1 MGKRKKRRKEGRG
14 HPSTEKP
21 QSREEAFGSFTMADL
36 WPKSALPTATKP
48 AEHKKESHFKQ
59 SIPQP
64 PPDAPEPV
72 GRRKADSGIDQIL
85 RGLPQQSQGDD
96 AQTRTGVRERRPD
109 SEPMNGKYREQVER
123 ITSQNIAT
131 SDTVNL
137 ILGLDLGTSFTKC
150 VWRDEIANEAYP
162 ICFGQ
167 DEHRLNHYLLPSVVA
182 FDGEL
187 FAGGPDVEVL
197 VRDHPTAERF
207 SNFKM
212 CLACVSSVSSAC
224 NLTRC
229 PLSMWRPIL
238 ARQITEEDAVE
249 VVTALHLGKVI
260 SVSKALVS
268 EQMRNAGV
276 RSKFH
281 WTVNMGAPVEH
292 MEDAKVL
299 DAFRRVLKTGFL
311 MSSVFDEQEGPRD
324 LEDLLELYGDAS
336 QLASRR
342 TLDCFVIPEV
352 GAEVASLYKSG
363 EATDGLYSLIDVG
376 AGTLDATFFRLFFG
390 SNGTELT
397 FYAAG
402 VLKAGAAHLES
413 VASRQL
419 AERATTHF
427 REVKEGSRQ
436 PDTSVVSAKDTS
448 LFLERASDWLREEVE
463 VGVRKI
469 SAAARKKE
477 HNHDAWRGLTLLLGG
492 GGSAIPLYESGSRA
506 GVSLL
511 APEAASALLP
521 VPHDFKMQGLPPAV
535 FHRFAVAYGLSF
547 NIVDQEFSL
556 PSKTS
561 DDKPQP
567 VRGLPENPTPDVG

>member
-1 MGKRKKRRKEGRG
+1 M
-14 HPSTEKP
+14 
-21 QSREEAFGSFTMADL
+21 
-36 WPKSALPTATKP
+36 
-48 AEHKKESHFKQ
+48 
-59 SIPQP
+59 
-64 PPDAPEPV
+64 
-72 GRRKADSGIDQIL
+72 
-85 RGLPQQSQGDD
+85 
-96 AQTRTGVRERRPD
+96 
-109 SEPMNGKYREQVER
+109 
-123 ITSQNIAT
+123 
-131 SDTVNL
+131 
-137 ILGLDLGTSFTKC
+137 
-150 VWRDEIANEAYP
+150 
-162 ICFGQ
+162 
-167 DEHRLNHYLLPSVVA
+167 RL
-182 FDGEL
+182 F
-187 FAGGPDVEVL
+187 
-197 VRDHPTAERF
+197 
-207 SNFKM
+207 
-212 CLACVSSVSSAC
+212 SAC
-224 NLTRC
+224 
-229 PLSMWRPIL
+229 
-238 ARQITEEDAVE
+238 
-249 VVTALHLGKVI
+249 
-260 SVSKALVS
+260 
-268 EQMRNAGV
+268 
-276 RSKFH
+276 
-281 WTVNMGAPVEH
+281 
-292 MEDAKVL
+292 
-299 DAFRRVLKTGFL
+299 
-311 MSSVFDEQEGPRD
+311 
-324 LEDLLELYGDAS
+324 
-336 QLASRR
+336 
-342 TLDCFVIPEV
+342 
-352 GAEVASLYKSG
+352 
-363 EATDGLYSLIDVG
+363 
-376 AGTLDATFFRLFFG
+376 FFG

-448 LFLERASDWLREEVE
+448 LFLERTADWLREEVE

-511 APEAASALLP
+511 APEAAAALLP